1 MSVFRDRIAWLLHP
15 ATQESEQLTP
25 PNSDLRVK
33 GTYGT
38 PSEMPLV
45 RIQILPGVIAYEEM
59 QPLIT
64 SDGAPIPATSQ
75 GQWGQLYAAGRIH

>member
-33 GTYGT
+33 GIYGT

-45 RIQILPGVIAYEEM
+45 RIQVLPGVIAYEEM
-59 QPLIT
+59 QPLIAP
-64 SDGAPIPATSQ
+64 DGGIIPATSQ